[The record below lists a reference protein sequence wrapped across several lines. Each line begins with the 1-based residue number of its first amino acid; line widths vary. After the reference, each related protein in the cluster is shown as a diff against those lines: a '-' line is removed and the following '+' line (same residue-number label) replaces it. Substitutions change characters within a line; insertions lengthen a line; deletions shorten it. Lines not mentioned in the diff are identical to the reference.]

1 MKLIEEVYHS
11 GYKPKWDNDK
21 YAYYVDNTNR
31 DIMYKMV
38 KCFLNSLKH
47 CDVKT
52 QLNIYKINV
61 KQDIWIIYFKSTGL
75 SYDCL
80 NLWPIDNT
88 YAAKHKYNVI
98 KITEPQSL
106 ISMD

>member
-11 GYKPKWDNDK
+11 GYKPKLDIDK
-21 YAYYVDNTNR
+21 YAYYVDDTNKYIVYQMAR
-31 DIMYKMV
+31 QYFNQLHNVNVEEHLITY
-38 KCFLNSLKH
+38 N
-47 CDVKT
+47 
-52 QLNIYKINV
+52 LNIKRCACV
-61 KQDIWIIYFKSTGL
+61 VYFKSTGL

-80 NLWPIDNT
+80 HFWPIDNT

-106 ISMD
+106 ITMD